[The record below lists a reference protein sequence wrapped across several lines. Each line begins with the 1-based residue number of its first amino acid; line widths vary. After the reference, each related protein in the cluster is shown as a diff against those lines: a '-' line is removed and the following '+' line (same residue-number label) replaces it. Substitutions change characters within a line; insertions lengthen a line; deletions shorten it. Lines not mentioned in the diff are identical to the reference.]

1 MVKMS
6 KKINITTIILFLSLW
21 LQHSLCHAF
30 QEDHTPN
37 PDLEIQKI
45 FQYFK
50 QRPNLSKSQR
60 LEYISEAWLNK
71 PYLLFALGEGQ
82 NAAFDQH
89 PLYRTDAFD
98 CETFV
103 DTVLALTLSQNID
116 EFKKNMNKI
125 RYQNGQ
131 VDFLQ
136 RNHFTGLEWNTSNQQ
151 QGFIQDITPSITH
164 NHKSIYLISQT
175 PINKGGWYKHLSTN
189 RIYLPHSS
197 EAQKIIQYQ
206 KLKSLGSAQDIATS
220 EVTYLPLTSLF
231 DAQGHLH
238 RDILSQIPNGAI
250 MEIVRPQWDLEKQIG
265 TQLDISHLGFLIY
278 KKGTIYFRNASSKHQ
293 KVIDQK
299 LEDYLVKCLKSPTIK
314 GIHIEKLYQNDN
326 E

>member
-1 MVKMS
+1 MS
-6 KKINITTIILFLSLW
+6 LKTTLTTIILFLSLW
-21 LQHSLCHAF
+21 LHHSLCHAF
-30 QEDHTPN
+30 HEDHTPN
-37 PDLEIQKI
+37 DDLEIQKI

-50 QRPNLSKSQR
+50 QKPHLSRSQR

-82 NAAFDQH
+82 NAEFDQH

-103 DTVLALTLSQNID
+103 DTVLALTLSQDLD
-116 EFKKNMNKI
+116 EFKLTMNKI

-136 RNHFTGLEWNTSNQQ
+136 RNHFTGLQWNTSNQQ

-164 NHKSIYLISQT
+164 NKKRIYLISQT
-175 PINKGGWYKHLSTN
+175 SINKGGWYNNLSAN
-189 RIYLPHSS
+189 RIYLPNSTD
-197 EAQKIIQYQ
+197 EQKAIQYE
-206 KLKSLGSAQDIATS
+206 KLKSLGRSQETAIS
-220 EVTYLPLTSLF
+220 EVTYLPLTKLF
-231 DAQGHLH
+231 DAQGHIH
-238 RDILSQIPNGAI
+238 HDILNQIPNGAI
-250 MEIVRPQWDLEKQIG
+250 MEIVRPQWNIEKQIG

-278 KKGTIYFRNASSKHQ
+278 KKNTIYFRNASSRHQ

-314 GIHIEKLYQNDN
+314 GIHIEKIF
-326 E
+326 